1 MFSPSRLLLSFAAL
15 AAIVTWTALPAAAYR
30 VFLDADDDNDPTTFR
45 NEVDGPVE
53 TPVTIVVSLDE
64 GDAALTEL
72 YFFIEWDCTDNA
84 SNCFLGTPHGDIGF
98 SLMEDSYPFFA
109 IGMSACTGLGCNCTA
124 TRHFEAFVD
133 APPAGTWVLGT
144 LPFTRLGMG
153 ASCEPLIYPEVE
165 FRVQC
170 SLCDYAPG
178 DDPFTR
184 MVLRG
189 DSPATGVPVGETPA
203 TWGRVKTMYR

>member
-1 MFSPSRLLLSFAAL
+1 V
-15 AAIVTWTALPAAAYR
+15 AIVAWTALPVAAYR
-30 VFLDADDDNDPTTFR
+30 VFLDADDDNDPMTFR
-45 NEVDGPVE
+45 NEVDSPLE

-72 YFFIEWDCTDNA
+72 AFFIEWDCTDDVPD
-84 SNCFLGTPHGDIGF
+84 CFLGTPHGDIGF
-98 SLMEDSYPFFA
+98 SLLEDSYPFYEIHMA
-109 IGMSACTGLGCNCTA
+109 SCTGLGCNCTA
-124 TRHFEAFVD
+124 TRFFDAFVD
-133 APPAGTWVLGT
+133 PPLAGTWVLGT

-153 ASCEPLIYPEVE
+153 PGCDPLVYTEVE

-170 SLCDYAPG
+170 SACDYEPG

-189 DSPATGVPVGETPA
+189 DSPATDAPIGEATD
-203 TWGRVKTMYR
+203 TWGRVKAMYR